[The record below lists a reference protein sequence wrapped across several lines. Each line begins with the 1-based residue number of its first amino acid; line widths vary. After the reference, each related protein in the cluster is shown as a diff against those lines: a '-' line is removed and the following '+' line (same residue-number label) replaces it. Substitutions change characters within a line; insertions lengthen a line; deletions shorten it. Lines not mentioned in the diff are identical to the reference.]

1 MKKTVALVIMDG
13 FGYSENKNGNA
24 VASAETP
31 NIDKFQKTYPTTL
44 INASGRAV
52 GLPEGQMGNSEVGHL
67 NLGSGRVVYQD
78 ITRIDKAIEDG
89 EFFKNTEFKN
99 AIENLG
105 KDNALHLVGLLSDGG
120 VHSSINHLFALL
132 DMAKRQNVKRVF
144 VHAITDGRDV
154 PPDSAVKF
162 VKMLEDKMKSLG
174 IGTIATV
181 VGRYFYMD
189 RDKRWDRVEKGYNCV
204 YNGVG
209 TRFSSAESAL
219 LTSYKN
225 AITDEF
231 VEPSIIDG
239 YNGVKDGDS
248 VIFFNFRSDRA
259 REISHA
265 VLDENFEN
273 FARIKKDVY
282 YVGMTEYDVTLK
294 NIHTA
299 FPPKDIKNT
308 LGEYLAKNDYSQL
321 RIAETEKYA
330 HVTFFFNGG
339 VETPNENEDR
349 ILIPSPK
356 VATYDLQPEMSA
368 FEVAEKA
375 TEAVGKYDVI
385 ILNFAN
391 CDMVGHTG
399 NLSATIRAVET
410 VDTCVNKFINKVLEV
425 GGVALLTADHGNAE
439 KMTFEDGSPCTSH
452 TTNLVPFSVIGDDYI
467 GCALK
472 EGKALCDVAPTML
485 EILGLVQ
492 PEEMTGESILCPKLK
507 K

>member
-13 FGYSENKNGNA
+13 FGYSKETQGNA
-24 VASAETP
+24 IFTAETP
-31 NIDKFQKTYPTTL
+31 NIDLFQKNYPTTL

-67 NLGSGRVVYQD
+67 NLGAGRVVYQD
-78 ITRIDKAIEDG
+78 ITMIDKAIEDG
-89 EFFKNTEFKN
+89 EFFKNTKLKE
-99 AIENLG
+99 AMEILG
-105 KDNALHLVGLLSDGG
+105 KDNSLHLVGLLSDGG

-132 DMAKRQNVKRVF
+132 EMAKKMNVKKVY
-144 VHAITDGRDV
+144 VHCITDGRDV
-154 PPDSAVKF
+154 PPDSGIKF
-162 VKMLEDKMKSLG
+162 VQILEEKMKK
-174 IGTIATV
+174 IGVGSIATLI
-181 VGRYFYMD
+181 GRYYYMD

-204 YNGVG
+204 FNGVG
-209 TRFSSAESAL
+209 NRFTSAEKAISS
-219 LTSYKN
+219 SYKN
-225 AITDEF
+225 DITDEF
-231 VEPSIIDG
+231 VEPSIIGD

-265 VLDENFEN
+265 VLDEKFDS

-308 LGEYLAKNDYSQL
+308 LGEYLAKNDYNQL

-339 VETPNENEDR
+339 IEAPNTNEDR

-356 VATYDLQPEMSA
+356 VATYDLKPEMSA
-368 FEVAEKA
+368 LEVTEKA
-375 TEAVGKYDVI
+375 VEAVGKYDVI

-399 NLSATIRAVET
+399 VFNACVRAVET
-410 VDTCVNKFINKVLEV
+410 VDTCVKNFVNKILEV

-452 TTNLVPFSVIGDDYI
+452 TTNLVPFSVIGDDYK
-467 GCALK
+467 GCKLRDNM
-472 EGKALCDVAPTML
+472 ALCDVAPTML
-485 EILGLVQ
+485 EILGLEKPV
-492 PEEMTGESILCPKLK
+492 EMTGESILCPNLK
-507 K
+507 

>member
-13 FGYSENKNGNA
+13 CGYSENKDGNA
-24 VASAETP
+24 VKFAETP
-31 NIDKFQKTYPTTL
+31 NLDRFWSTYPTTL

-67 NLGSGRVVYQD
+67 NLGAGRVVYQD
-78 ITRIDKAIEDG
+78 ISMIDKEIEDG
-89 EFFKNTEFKN
+89 EFFKNDKFKT
-99 AIENLG
+99 AMQSLG
-105 KDNALHLVGLLSDGG
+105 KDNSLHLVGLLSNGG

-132 DMAKRQNVKRVF
+132 TMAKKNNVKNVYI
-144 VHAITDGRDV
+144 HAVTDGRDV
-154 PPDSAVKF
+154 PPDSAINFIKET
-162 VKMLEDKMKSLG
+162 EDKCKELG
-174 IGTIATV
+174 LGKIATI

-204 YNGVG
+204 FNGVG
-209 TRFSSAESAL
+209 TRFASAENAI
-219 LTSYKN
+219 TNSYKN
-225 AITDEF
+225 GITDEF

-248 VIFFNFRSDRA
+248 VIFYNFRSDRA

-265 VLDENFEN
+265 ILDENFDN

-299 FPPKDIKNT
+299 YPPKDIKNT
-308 LGEYLAKNDYSQL
+308 LGEYLAKNDMNQL

-339 VETPNENEDR
+339 VEKPSENEDR

-356 VATYDLQPEMSA
+356 VATYDMQPEMSA
-368 FEVAEKA
+368 FEVTEKA
-375 TEAVGKYDVI
+375 VEAVGKYDVI

-399 NLSATIRAVET
+399 VFNAAVKAVET
-410 VDTCVNKFINKVLEV
+410 VDTCVNKFVSAILKV
-425 GGVALLTADHGNAE
+425 GGVVLLTADHGNAE

-452 TTNLVPFSVIGDDYI
+452 TTNLVKFSVIGDDYI
-467 GCALK
+467 GCKL
-472 EGKALCDVAPTML
+472 EDNMALCDVAPTML
-485 EILGLVQ
+485 EILGLTQ
-492 PEEMTGESILCPKLK
+492 PEEMTGKSILKSNEK
-507 K
+507 

>member
-13 FGYSENKNGNA
+13 CGYSENKDGNA
-24 VASAETP
+24 VEFAETP
-31 NIDKFQKTYPTTL
+31 NLDRFWSTYPTTL

-67 NLGSGRVVYQD
+67 NLGAGRVVYQD
-78 ITRIDKAIEDG
+78 ISMIDKEIEDG
-89 EFFKNTEFKN
+89 EFFKNDKFKT
-99 AIENLG
+99 AMQSLG
-105 KDNALHLVGLLSDGG
+105 KDNSLHLVGLLSNGG

-132 DMAKRQNVKRVF
+132 TMAKKNNVRNVYI
-144 VHAITDGRDV
+144 HAVTDGRDV
-154 PPDSAVKF
+154 PPDSAIKF
-162 VKMLEDKMKSLG
+162 IKETEDKCKELG
-174 IGTIATV
+174 LGKIATI

-204 YNGVG
+204 FNGVG
-209 TRFSSAESAL
+209 TRFASAENAI
-219 LTSYKN
+219 TNSYKN
-225 AITDEF
+225 GITDEF

-248 VIFFNFRSDRA
+248 VIFYNFRSDRA

-265 VLDENFEN
+265 ILDENFDS
-273 FARIKKDVY
+273 FARIRKDVY

-299 FPPKDIKNT
+299 YPPKDIKNT
-308 LGEYLAKNDYSQL
+308 LGEYLAKTDMNQL

-339 VETPNENEDR
+339 VEKPNENEDR

-356 VATYDLQPEMSA
+356 VATYDMQPEMSA
-368 FEVAEKA
+368 FEVTEKA
-375 TEAVGKYDVI
+375 VEAVGKYDVI

-399 NLSATIRAVET
+399 VFNAAVKAVET
-410 VDTCVNKFINKVLEV
+410 VDTCVNKFVSAILKV
-425 GGVALLTADHGNAE
+425 GGVVLLTADHGNAE

-452 TTNLVPFSVIGDDYI
+452 TTNLVKFSVIGDDYI
-467 GCALK
+467 GCKL
-472 EGKALCDVAPTML
+472 EDNMALCDVAPTML
-485 EILGLVQ
+485 EILGLPQ
-492 PEEMTGESILCPKLK
+492 PEEMTGKSILKSNEK
-507 K
+507 

>member
-13 FGYSENKNGNA
+13 CGYSENKDGNA
-24 VASAETP
+24 VEFAETP
-31 NIDKFQKTYPTTL
+31 NLDRFWSTYPTTL

-67 NLGSGRVVYQD
+67 NLGAGRVVYQD
-78 ITRIDKAIEDG
+78 ITMIDKAIEDG
-89 EFFKNTEFKN
+89 EFFKNDKFKT
-99 AIENLG
+99 AMQSLG
-105 KDNALHLVGLLSDGG
+105 KDNSLHLVGLLSNGG

-132 DMAKRQNVKRVF
+132 TMAKKNNVKNVYI
-144 VHAITDGRDV
+144 HAITDGRDV
-154 PPDSAVKF
+154 PPDSGIKF
-162 VKMLEDKMKSLG
+162 IKETEDKCKEIGLG
-174 IGTIATV
+174 KIATI

-204 YNGVG
+204 FNGVG
-209 TRFSSAESAL
+209 TRFASAENAM
-219 LTSYKN
+219 TNSYKN
-225 AITDEF
+225 GITDEF

-248 VIFFNFRSDRA
+248 VIFYNFRSDRA

-265 VLDENFEN
+265 ILDENFDS

-282 YVGMTEYDVTLK
+282 YVGMTEYDVTLT

-308 LGEYLAKNDYSQL
+308 LGEYLAKNDMNQL

-339 VETPNENEDR
+339 IEKPNENEDR

-356 VATYDLQPEMSA
+356 VATYDMQPEMSA
-368 FEVAEKA
+368 FEVTEKA
-375 TEAVGKYDVI
+375 VEAVGKYDVI

-399 NLSATIRAVET
+399 VFSAAVKAVET
-410 VDTCVNKFINKVLEV
+410 VDTCVNKFVNAILKV
-425 GGVALLTADHGNAE
+425 GGVVLLTADHGNAE

-452 TTNLVPFSVIGDDYI
+452 TTNLVKFSVIGDDYI
-467 GCALK
+467 GCELK
-472 EGKALCDVAPTML
+472 ENRALCDVAPTML

-492 PEEMTGESILCPKLK
+492 PEEMTGESILKPNLK
-507 K
+507 